1 MHASLQKN
9 NMGKSPE
16 VKCMNISKAVSK
28 YFNN

>member
-16 VKCMNISKAVSK
+16 VKCMSISKAVLK
-28 YFNN
+28 YMDN